1 MRTAP
6 LTTIQGGISR
16 LRTKGGARADTLYD
30 LLNGRVTLDGSVV
43 PRPGM
48 SRFARLPST
57 THGLTA
63 FNGHIYVFSTI
74 IQSLSFPFVNLVVA
88 HPTDPTQDI
97 KTIHFAQ
104 PFLGFM
110 YVVIEWQNGDIFHY
124 WLRSGGPWL
133 ANHIYKIGD
142 IVEPTVPNGL
152 AYQAVRITSANGPWT
167 PNTPHS
173 TNTQNVTATSAS
185 PAVFTAATT
194 ALPDGTLVYLGGTA
208 VPTGFTAGTFYYVV
222 GSSGMTFKLA
232 LVKEGTAINS
242 SSTGTAVKIA
252 APDIIE
258 PTVYNGFEYIVTATS
273 GASPHSGSVEPVWPT
288 NPGESI
294 NEDADAALAGAP
306 VVTPNPNNTVPSD
319 VSGRYGGGIV

>member
-16 LRTKGGARADTLYD
+16 LRTKGGARADSLYD
-30 LLNGRVTLDGSVV
+30 LLNGRVTQDGSVV

-48 SRFARLPST
+48 TRFARLPST

-63 FNGHIYVFSTI
+63 FNGKIYVFSTI
-74 IQSLSFPFVNLVVA
+74 IQSLSAPFVNLVVA

-110 YVVIEWQNGDIFHY
+110 YVVIEWDNGDIFHY
-124 WLRSGGPWL
+124 WLRSGGPWQ
-133 ANHIYKIGD
+133 ANHFYKIGD

-152 AYQAVRITSANGPWT
+152 AYQAVRLTSANGPWT

-173 TNTQNVTATSAS
+173 THTQNVTATSAS
-185 PAVFTAATT
+185 PAVFTAASL
-194 ALPDGTLVYLGGTA
+194 ALPDRTLVYLGGTA
-208 VPTGFTAGTFYYVV
+208 VPTGFTAGAFYYVV
-222 GSSGMTFKLA
+222 NSSGMTFELSLTPA
-232 LVKEGTAINS
+232 GTPINS
-242 SSTGTAVKIA
+242 SSTGTAVQIA

-258 PTVYNGFEYIVTATS
+258 PTVYNGFEYILIATS
-273 GASPHSGSVEPVWPT
+273 GATPHSGAIEPIWPETVGASV
-288 NPGESI
+288 
-294 NEDADAALAGAP
+294 NEDADAELAGAP
-306 VVTPNPNNTVPSD
+306 VITPNPNNTVPSD
-319 VSGRYGGGIV
+319 VSGRYDHGIV